1 MLSAMILLRRLAI
14 DIKTGLTWILNQ
26 LIPQLLGEDEPSQ
39 LTYQESLWF
48 GAVGENSS
56 TSSINFIEE
65 EICWTEK
72 RRKTS

>member
-39 LTYQESLWF
+39 LAYQESLWF

-56 TSSINFIEE
+56 NSGIEFIEE